1 MGKRRKKEKRTPAE
15 DPHGWLVDHLRGP
28 EGHSVKAQHAVTA
41 LTGYAFIAGTEQG
54 AGTSRPFDH
63 QGPDDSIRIDTKSQ
77 QHGVLDVK
85 KEKPGKQFTAWASS
99 GKRFIP
105 LQLVLDGKTG
115 SWYVVPGIPT
125 RTLGLDPLVT
135 AFDPAEPL
143 APFKV
148 AGGGLDDL
156 LDVAVFLTLQ
166 KQLQE
171 TLSRL
176 LREKESIMKAV
187 DADYLVYLKSAAE
200 DIADN
205 PELLQAITGN
215 EDTIRAIASNENA
228 MRAIAGNENAIRAI
242 AANEDAMRAIAA
254 NEDAMRAIAA
264 NEDAMRTLL
273 GPELFE
279 VWKNRRPS

>member
-1 MGKRRKKEKRTPAE
+1 MGKRRKKEKRTGAD

-28 EGHSVKAQHAVTA
+28 EAHAVKAQHAVTA
-41 LTGYAFIAGTEQG
+41 LTGYDYIAGTQQG

-63 QGPDDSIRIDTKSQ
+63 KAPDDSVRIDTKSQ

-85 KEKPGKQFTAWASS
+85 KEKPGKQFAAWASS

-105 LQLVLDGKTG
+105 VQLVLDGKTS

-148 AGGGLDDL
+148 AAGCLDDL
-156 LDVAVFLTLQ
+156 LDAVSFLSLRE
-166 KQLQE
+166 KVRE
-171 TLSRL
+171 ALSRL
-176 LREKESIMKAV
+176 LREKEIIMKAV
-187 DADYLVYLKSAAE
+187 DAEYLVYLKSTAE
-200 DIADN
+200 DVADN
-205 PELLQAITGN
+205 PELLQAIVTN
-215 EDTIRAIASNENA
+215 EDAV
-228 MRAIAGNENAIRAI
+228 RAI

-264 NEDAMRTLL
+264 NEDAMRKLL

-279 VWKNRRPS
+279 VWKKTRPS

>member
-1 MGKRRKKEKRTPAE
+1 MGKKRKKEKRTRAD
-15 DPHGWLVDHLRGP
+15 DPHGWLVGHLRGP
-28 EGHSVKAQHAVTA
+28 EAHPIKAQCAVTA

-63 QGPDDSIRIDTKSQ
+63 KAPDDSIRIDTKSQ

-105 LQLVLDGKTG
+105 VQLVLDGKTG
-115 SWYVVPGIPT
+115 SWYLVPGIPT
-125 RTLGLDPLVT
+125 RTLGLDPLFT

-148 AGGGLDDL
+148 AGGSLDDL
-156 LDVAVFLTLQ
+156 LDAAVFLSLRE
-166 KQLQE
+166 KLRE
-171 TLSRL
+171 AFSCL
-176 LREKESIMKAV
+176 LREKEIIMKAV
-187 DADYLVYLKSAAE
+187 DAEYLVYLKSTAE
-200 DIADN
+200 DVADN
-205 PELLQAITGN
+205 PELLQ
-215 EDTIRAIASNENA
+215 
-228 MRAIAGNENAIRAI
+228 AI

-264 NEDAMRTLL
+264 NEDAMRKLL

-279 VWKNRRPS
+279 VWKKTQPS